1 MKKYFFMAV
10 AGMLALSSCSND
22 SDEMI
27 VTDGPHPMT
36 FTAGYG
42 DGADTRTTL
51 GDDRK
56 VSWVSGDAISIFSTK
71 NANVKFTTSVSGAT
85 ATFSG
90 TADNDDK
97 FYAVYPYTAGLTLDG
112 TTIKGIKIPTVQ
124 FSNEWA
130 STSTDAT
137 SGWDPQ
143 APIALAT
150 ADAGAKLQFNNLCAI
165 LKATLRK
172 ASLINSV
179 EITVAEGENIAGTFD
194 LDTEN
199 GTLTATEG
207 SKTIKT
213 TTSDSFILTQKGD
226 RVIYLA
232 IAPGTY
238 SKLTY
243 KMNYTIA
250 GYAYDKSLVKENV
263 TFEKGKIY
271 DLGTYVLGGYKEAA
285 AGTITETFSADD
297 ISLSS
302 DYKTVSTVTKN
313 GIKVTAKI
321 TSGTDDTFIAGSLS
335 GYKPNANGAKVQFT
349 ATAPSG
355 KNVVKAI
362 LFGTEISGSGSWT
375 FTYNGTGWSYDAD
388 PSLSFFGSVFDAVT
402 IYTE

>member
-27 VTDGPHPMT
+27 VNDGPRPMT
-36 FTAGYG
+36 FIAGYG
-42 DGADTRTTL
+42 DGADTRATL
-51 GDDRK
+51 NGYN
-56 VSWVSGDAISIFSTK
+56 VSWDANDKISILSEK
-71 NANVKFTTSVSGAT
+71 NTNKEFTTPAGGAT
-85 ATFSG
+85 ATFEGS
-90 TADNDDK
+90 ASNDSK
-97 FYAVYPYTAGLTLDG
+97 FYAVYPYTEGLTLDG
-112 TTIKGIKIPTVQ
+112 TTINGIKIPTVQ
-124 FSNEWA
+124 FSNVWA

-179 EITVAEGENIAGTFD
+179 EITVADGENIAGTFD
-194 LDTEN
+194 LDTEY
-199 GTLTATEG
+199 GTLSATEG

-238 SKLTY
+238 SRLTY

-250 GYAYDKSLVKENV
+250 GYAYDKSLLKKNV

-297 ISLSS
+297 ISLST
-302 DYKTVSTVTKN
+302 DKKTVSTVTKN

-335 GYKPNANGAKVQFT
+335 GYKPNANDVKVQFT

-362 LFGTEISGSGSWT
+362 LFGTEISGPGPWT
-375 FTYNGTGWSYDAD
+375 FTYDGTNWTYQED
-388 PSLSFFGSVFDAVT
+388 PSLSFYGSVFDAVT